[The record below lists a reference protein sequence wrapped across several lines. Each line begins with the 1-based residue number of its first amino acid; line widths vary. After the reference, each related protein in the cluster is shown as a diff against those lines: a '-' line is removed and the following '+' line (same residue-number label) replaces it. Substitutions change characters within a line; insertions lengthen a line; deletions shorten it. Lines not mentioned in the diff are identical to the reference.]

1 MVYDTPTLV
10 ANHLG
15 LFQVGLY
22 NELWRRWLATK
33 VGVSVS
39 VSVYLYWNSIK
50 VRWQWSTTGIW
61 STGEN
66 AWTLVKREAGS
77 KGLYRSYT
85 KVTYKNIHVSPRP
98 TDSLKSLPTQKFYLN
113 FRSKFFFISGI
124 SGPFPSSLSPFLH
137 FTITRSFCWNDG
149 GNGNENEKNFFFTYM
164 YLPTLFLK
172 GGSVKG
178 THTYF

>member
-1 MVYDTPTLV
+1 MIV
-10 ANHLG
+10 
-15 LFQVGLY
+15 
-22 NELWRRWLATK
+22 TK
-33 VGVSVS
+33 VQVGVSVS